1 MAKKD
6 KEYAGLGLLDG
17 LYEKALAKVE
27 KRAAAPVDAARE
39 QRESNSGIFYEVQG
53 GLANAAAAG
62 AAPPTAEAQAVL
74 EQAQRFFE
82 DAEGMLVMDTL
93 DAPALRAT
101 SFAAL
106 AAIKRQAGQ
115 APELSL
121 GEARGAFERLPPEA
135 VVDRARALLALARPG
150 VTSKDLDRLA
160 LKRADQL
167 LASSYDC
174 ESAEIRA
181 DMALLLHT
189 AGDDTAATAL
199 FTSARKVLSAS
210 SPGAFAATLARVAA
224 KEALSGFDAEP
235 TFRKARMVLD
245 TAELDR
251 EDFFGVCADFVGAR
265 AEALQLEA
273 ARAEMARLADS
284 GEEAATSSLLRARG
298 LMAAAMA
305 KGGDVSAAQAEL
317 ARIPRGPNRFTAS
330 AAIEA
335 LSVASRAL
343 AERGYSHAAQRV
355 RDEAFLVLKALQEAG
370 VNELTE
376 SAIVALAIALA
387 SCGSSSDAQTFA
399 GAAGARVTEARVE
412 VALATARAGLRLMQ
426 DARAKK

>member
-53 GLANAAAAG
+53 GLANAAAAP
-62 AAPPTAEAQAVL
+62 ATAEAQAVL

-150 VTSKDLDRLA
+150 VASRDLDRLA

-181 DMALLLHT
+181 EMALLLHA
-189 AGDDTAATAL
+189 AGDDSAATAL
-199 FTSARKVLSAS
+199 FTAARKVLSAS

-235 TFRKARMVLD
+235 TFRKARMILD

-273 ARAEMARLADS
+273 ARAELARLADS
-284 GEEAATSSLLRARG
+284 GEEAAAASLLRARG

-376 SAIVALAIALA
+376 SAIMALAIALA
-387 SCGSSSDAQTFA
+387 SCGSSADAQTFA
-399 GAAGARVTEARVE
+399 GAAGARATEARAE

-426 DARAKK
+426 DARSRR